1 MSCASDL
8 LQYKILC
15 IFDKVELWQCNYVCI
30 EITDEEEIQYW
41 NSVMYADKWA
51 REMVLFSVAIDN
63 SLYND
68 SSAKY

>member
-41 NSVMYADKWA
+41 SSVMCADK
-51 REMVLFSVAIDN
+51 RVLEKKIN
-63 SLYND
+63 HRIQEL
-68 SSAKY
+68 KYMMQKTKN